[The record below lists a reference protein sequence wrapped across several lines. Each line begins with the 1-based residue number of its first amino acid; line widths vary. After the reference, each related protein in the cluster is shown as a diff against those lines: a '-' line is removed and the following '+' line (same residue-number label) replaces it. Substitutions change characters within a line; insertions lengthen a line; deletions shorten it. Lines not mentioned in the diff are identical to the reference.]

1 MLVEEKN
8 KFLKNQIYLQ
18 FFILINYFFYLIHLN
33 NYLII
38 FNTLIILFFFIKNLI
53 FSRKNNS
60 HFIILLIIIYAFI
73 SLGSPLT
80 EWDARSIW
88 LFHAKRIYFDN
99 NIFSQLDN
107 YFPESHNDYPV
118 IAASLSASLAKL
130 INGWNEIFPKFANV
144 IMMTS
149 PLLFLDFLLIKKIKK
164 LLFCFVIFF
173 IFEKRI
179 IVGEMDSLLGLYFT
193 LLLILLANF
202 YLEKKFS
209 NRLLLIYIFINLIIF
224 SLIKTE
230 GLFLIFIIFLSYVL
244 SSILN
249 KKRDQIKN
257 ISTMAFVFLFSL
269 IPIMHWK
276 YLVYINNINFFT
288 TELFSFDILI
298 ERFLQ
303 FDLYFKIFELYF
315 FNKHVIISLL
325 FLSFLLFTLVRFD
338 EKKNHL
344 LIHTNRIDDK
354 FILQLFLISN
364 LIYFFVIFFS
374 ILSSNYFENMIIE
387 INRIRYNLPISFALC
402 YAVLIVKIKKH

>member
-18 FFILINYFFYLIHLN
+18 FFILLNYFCYLIHLK

-298 ERFLQ
+298 ERFWQ

-402 YAVLIVKIKKH
+402 YAVLIVKIKKN